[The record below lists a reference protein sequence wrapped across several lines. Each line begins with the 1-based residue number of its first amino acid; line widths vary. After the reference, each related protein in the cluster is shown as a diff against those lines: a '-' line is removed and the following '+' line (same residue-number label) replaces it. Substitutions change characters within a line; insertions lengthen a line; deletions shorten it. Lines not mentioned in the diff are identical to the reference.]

1 MDAISDNVFNDLD
14 TVETV
19 SDDPSLLT
27 VILDISPG
35 SWFQLRDQISIV
47 EVTKSLLVFLNAHLS
62 LNNSNQ
68 VAFIVSSPVGSKFL
82 YPSPVHGTEEQRNK
96 PTLIT
101 MNMYRQFRVVDEA
114 VLQDLNTELEQIR
127 NNKKSYSAVSTL
139 AGALSMAL
147 TYTHRMLTLD
157 QSIRTTTQSAIN
169 NTTNSQHHHNSG
181 GTGNSNGSGHSSQL
195 SSTNVKSRILVVSAD
210 DTDDLKYIPIMNSIF
225 AAQKIKTS
233 IDVAKLG
240 AKNSSYLQQ
249 ASDATNGVYLKIE
262 DPKGLIQVLS
272 SAFFIEPS
280 VRPLFILPTNSN
292 VNYRASC
299 FVTGKSV
306 DLGYVCSICLCIMSL
321 IPTDGKCPTCDSNFD
336 ARIIAQLK
344 RAPAVVPKKRR
355 KVVSTAPPITP

>member
-1 MDAISDNVFNDLD
+1 MDAISDNVFSEYNSA
-14 TVETV
+14 ETV

-35 SWFQLRDQISIV
+35 SWFLIRHQVSIQ

-82 YPSPVHGTEEQRNK
+82 YPSPVHGTEEKRNK
-96 PTLIT
+96 PTLVS
-101 MNMYRQFRVVDEA
+101 MNMYRQFRMVDEA
-114 VLQDLNTELEQIR
+114 VLQDLNTELEDIR
-127 NNKKSYSAVSTL
+127 NNRKSYTSVSTL

-157 QSIRTTTQSAIN
+157 QAIRTTTQSAMS
-169 NTTNSQHHHNSG
+169 NTTSSHSNGGSG
-181 GTGNSNGSGHSSQL
+181 SGSGTGASNQSST
-195 SSTNVKSRILVVSAD
+195 TNVKSRILVVSAD

-240 AKNSSYLQQ
+240 SKNSSYLQQ
-249 ASDATNGVYLKIE
+249 ASDATNGVYLQID

-306 DLGYVCSICLCIMSL
+306 DLGYVCSICLCIMSV
-321 IPTDGKCPTCDSNFD
+321 IPSDGKCPTCDSNFD
-336 ARIIAQLK
+336 PKIITQLH
-344 RAPAVVPKKRR
+344 RQPAVVPKKRR
-355 KVVSTAPPITP
+355 KLAVPAKVT